1 MALQV
6 LYRQRS
12 HLVAEPDPLISFM
25 YVFFLK
31 LKLIV
36 VLLLTLRFYFFFGH
50 QKSKVE
56 AYEMGWPSKLLLGD

>member
-25 YVFFLK
+25 YGFFSKIKIDSGIIIDIKILFFLWSSEK
-31 LKLIV
+31 
-36 VLLLTLRFYFFFGH
+36 
-50 QKSKVE
+50 
-56 AYEMGWPSKLLLGD
+56 